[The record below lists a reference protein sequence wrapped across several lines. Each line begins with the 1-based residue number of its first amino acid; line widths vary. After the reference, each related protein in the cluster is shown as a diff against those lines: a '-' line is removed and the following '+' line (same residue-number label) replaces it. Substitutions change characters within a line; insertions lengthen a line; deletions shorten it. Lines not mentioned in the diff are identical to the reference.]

1 MVIAGAAKVAEK
13 NKVIDF
19 FEPRVIQNFIYTFIE
34 TKLKTE
40 KFTFMVGKQYELFL
54 NSLEKPL

>member
-1 MVIAGAAKVAEK
+1 MIMVIAGAAKVAEK
-13 NKVIDF
+13 NKVSDF

-40 KFTFMVGKQYELFL
+40 KFTFMVGK
-54 NSLEKPL
+54 